1 MDMAWG
7 GLQETQIFNKNYP
20 DDPNHKNYKDRER
33 ILGRIHAEK
42 NGSVYGINTPI
53 GTPCKK

>member
-1 MDMAWG
+1 MAWG

-33 ILGRIHAEK
+33 IFGRINTEK
-42 NGSVYGINTPI
+42 NGSEYGINTPI